1 MAAFFE
7 LMDLATANVVGHFE
21 TEDEALAV
29 VRDVVADEG
38 RDAVEELALSR
49 QASGEQATLIAVGN
63 DLAERALAH
72 AIASS

>member
-29 VRDVVADEG
+29 VRDVVANEG

-49 QASGEQATLIAVGN
+49 QTSGERPTLVADGRE
-63 DLAERALAH
+63 LAERALAH
-72 AIASS
+72 AAAPS

>member
-1 MAAFFE
+1 MTAFFE
-7 LMDLATANVVGHFE
+7 LMDLTTANVVGHFA

-49 QASGEQATLIAVGN
+49 QAGGTRPTLIAAGN
-63 DLAERALAH
+63 DLAERALAQ
-72 AIASS
+72 AMASS